1 MSSKIH
7 QDYSA
12 KVEATIN
19 RLVYLHLQIPYTY
32 LSQGF
37 YFDCKHE
44 VQKLSQNDLG
54 KTLDAMEATMALE
67 EKPNQ
72 AFLDLHALVYVHTD
86 PYPYDFLGSNFLNE
100 QVKLVKKM
108 ATT

>member
-1 MSSKIH
+1 MARSGWNSMEEGWDT
-7 QDYSA
+7 Q
-12 KVEATIN
+12 EM
-19 RLVYLHLQIPYTY
+19 
-32 LSQGF
+32 
-37 YFDCKHE
+37 
-44 VQKLSQNDLG
+44 QKLSQNDLG

-100 QVKLVKKM
+100 QNTGHLTREFQKAIILTQLLLGL
-108 ATT
+108 AIQDL